1 MRPLTT
7 YIAFLAPLPIHTP
20 SPPIPARHII
30 PSHPLSLQTVLSYHL
45 HPISSHGF
53 VHPIQSHRFSTAVTH
68 RHNQEARRSCP
79 SPHLHPFS
87 HLLTPSNHMI
97 GLRFLVWGFKL
108 WGWMLGVMIVWNLGF
123 TNI

>member
-1 MRPLTT
+1 MCPLTT

-53 VHPIQSHRFSTAVTH
+53 VHPIQSHRFSQPLPIVTT
-68 RHNQEARRSCP
+68 RSP
-79 SPHLHPFS
+79 GDRAPAPTYTPFHTYSPHPI
-87 HLLTPSNHMI
+87 T
-97 GLRFLVWGFKL
+97 
-108 WGWMLGVMIVWNLGF
+108 
-123 TNI
+123 